1 MDMETKSYLKI
12 AIAGGLWGT
21 IGIFVQT
28 LRGLGLSAEF
38 LAFSRVFLGFILL
51 LILFV
56 AKDPSILKIDRKGLL
71 SDAATM
77 GAVRKAGVPSR
88 IL

>member
-38 LAFSRVFLGFILL
+38 LAFSRVFLGCL
-51 LILFV
+51 
-56 AKDPSILKIDRKGLL
+56 
-71 SDAATM
+71 
-77 GAVRKAGVPSR
+77 
-88 IL
+88 